1 MYLNM
6 YDKRNSYMNKKT
18 YIFEY
23 THDKRDPYVRR
34 QKSPI
39 NMYIYIRFIYDKK
52 RLIYEQK
59 DLYT

>member
-1 MYLNM
+1 M

-34 QKSPI
+34 QK
-39 NMYIYIRFIYDKK
+39 RFIHDKK